1 MINEDFDKF
10 VYVVSRGDIFLQ
22 KVLRYSDGN
31 VWSGTQTVSYK
42 LADRVGTLDTAIEE
56 LKVSAGLKIQNI
68 FFQIADDG
76 SVSNMS
82 YESMRY
88 QYEPSIYIQK
98 K

>member
-1 MINEDFDKF
+1 MEM
-10 VYVVSRGDIFLQ
+10 
-22 KVLRYSDGN
+22 
-31 VWSGTQTVSYK
+31 WSGTQTVSYK
-42 LADRVGTLDTAIEE
+42 LADRVSTLDTAIEE
-56 LKVSAGLKIQNI
+56 LKVSAGLKNPKIS